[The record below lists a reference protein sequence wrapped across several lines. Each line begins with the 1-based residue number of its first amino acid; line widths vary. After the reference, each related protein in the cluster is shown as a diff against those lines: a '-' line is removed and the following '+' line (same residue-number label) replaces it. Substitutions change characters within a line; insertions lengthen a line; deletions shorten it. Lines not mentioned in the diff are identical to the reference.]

1 MPIPANGGKARRGRG
16 YRVPGAFR
24 SLPDQKRRAV
34 AEIDERA
41 ERIGRRVA
49 EGYGELAYVVEV
61 DARERAKI
69 MRRIEAMERGESEL
83 FPVADVRRLPGAEG
97 VPFVA
102 PVDLYEVTSEEYA
115 QTVWQVRV
123 FSDDVV
129 TVGQTRDQFRRQTE
143 LIAEGYWRGRFNDE
157 GDWQP
162 IALNPQTGEWRDI
175 APGDVVKLGGSVTEV
190 ADGTFTQTD
199 SQRVENLFNPGDG

>member
-1 MPIPANGGKARRGRG
+1 
-16 YRVPGAFR
+16 
-24 SLPDQKRRAV
+24 
-34 AEIDERA
+34 
-41 ERIGRRVA
+41 
-49 EGYGELAYVVEV
+49 
-61 DARERAKI
+61 
-69 MRRIEAMERGESEL
+69 MERGESEL

-143 LIAEGYWRGRFNDE
+143 LIADGCWRGRVNDKA
-157 GDWQP
+157 
-162 IALNPQTGEWRDI
+162 I
-175 APGDVVKLGGSVTEV
+175 GS
-190 ADGTFTQTD
+190 Q
-199 SQRVENLFNPGDG
+199 